1 MCAGRTA
8 ALILVVE
15 ALIRSGNC
23 GSSPFSRKWCW
34 DRSGLEPS
42 QNKSALFQPKRRCT
56 PVHQVRTRPLRLCV
70 KDPSQQVPAKWEE
83 ARLCLCLL
91 ASLCEGADEVGQMY
105 GKANVGTKWESEQEK
120 VSIKMHWVFGET
132 VKISSIFFTPPL
144 PPASSFLCT
153 LSVWLD
159 FHLLKPDGFFL
170 FYFIQMLAKCLA
182 QIWALCKQQVMTIN
196 QETCLLIV
204 PFWNSWMLDNSF

>member
-120 VSIKMHWVFGET
+120 VSIKMHWVFGEKQLKYPVFFSPPPPPRFILPLHT
-132 VKISSIFFTPPL
+132 VCLVRF
-144 PPASSFLCT
+144 SSFEAR
-153 LSVWLD
+153 W
-159 FHLLKPDGFFL
+159 FFFIL
-170 FYFIQMLAKCLA
+170 FYPDA
-182 QIWALCKQQVMTIN
+182 CKMPCPNLSI
-196 QETCLLIV
+196 
-204 PFWNSWMLDNSF
+204 M

>member
-159 FHLLKPDGFFL
+159 FHLLKPDFF
-170 FYFIQMLAKCLA
+170 FIILSRCL
-182 QIWALCKQQVMTIN
+182 QNALPKFEHYVN
-196 QETCLLIV
+196 
-204 PFWNSWMLDNSF
+204 NR